1 LSIWLND
8 EWSLSKSDIAV
19 SFAQKKE
26 PWFAELDQKIVAW
39 SDYD

>member
-1 LSIWLND
+1 MNGVCR
-8 EWSLSKSDIAV
+8 KSDIAV